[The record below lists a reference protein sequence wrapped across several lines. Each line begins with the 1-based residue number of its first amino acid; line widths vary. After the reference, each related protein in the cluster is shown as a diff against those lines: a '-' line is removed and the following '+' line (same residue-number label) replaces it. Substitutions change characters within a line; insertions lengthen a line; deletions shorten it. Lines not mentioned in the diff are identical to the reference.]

1 MLLMQ
6 YNDNIPAVFGFPR
19 VIPHQR
25 RGGTKEEEDRGR
37 TLLFWPQLAVFVLLA
52 VSLLFIVPPS
62 SPVSTTGTVYLAA
75 SVCIIEQQHIIVGCF
90 FFWLYQFGTCMG
102 KKQITAI
109 NVFLTHGVHYPQSS
123 NTWSPIWP
131 VCVRQEATDGCR
143 RPVHTAPFIS
153 WAPQHMA
160 FLRLLLTMGG

>member
-25 RGGTKEEEDRGR
+25 RGGTEEDRGR
-37 TLLFWPQLAVFVLLA
+37 TLLFWPQRAVFVLLA
-52 VSLLFIVPPS
+52 VSLLFIVPP
-62 SPVSTTGTVYLAA
+62 VSTTGTVYLA
-75 SVCIIEQQHIIVGCF
+75 VCIIEQQHIIVGCF
-90 FFWLYQFGTCMG
+90 FFYFALPVWLYQFRTCMG
-102 KKQITAI
+102 KKI
-109 NVFLTHGVHYPQSS
+109 NHSNSCFLTRGVHYPQSS